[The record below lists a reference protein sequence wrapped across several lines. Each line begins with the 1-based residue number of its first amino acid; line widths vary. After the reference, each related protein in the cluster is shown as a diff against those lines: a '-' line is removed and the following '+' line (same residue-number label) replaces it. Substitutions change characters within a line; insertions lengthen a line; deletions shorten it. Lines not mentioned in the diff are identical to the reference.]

1 MSQKRM
7 AGSEGS
13 VKLEEE
19 EGKGG
24 VDQRGLVVEKMR
36 RLERGRRWGT
46 TESSDKEEGW
56 RGGERQ
62 NVEEGA
68 REGRWSIGM
77 I

>member
-1 MSQKRM
+1 M

-24 VDQRGLVVEKMR
+24 VDQRGLVIEELR
-36 RLERGRRWGT
+36 WLERGRMRGT
-46 TESSDKEEGW
+46 MESSDKEEEW

-62 NVEEGA
+62 N
-68 REGRWSIGM
+68 I
-77 I
+77 